1 MRGTNTGDIVAFTT
15 AVKTG
20 SFADAGRGLGMS
32 RSAVAKAVGRL
43 EARLGVRLINRT
55 TRAFSVTE
63 EGQRFYEQCIA
74 ILDDL
79 EVAENNAAG
88 RDAKPKGTLRIT
100 APGAYGQ
107 LHVMPVVRRFLAD
120 WPEVSVELSLTDRV
134 VDIVEE
140 GFDLAIRIGGLENSP
155 QDLITRGI
163 KRYPT
168 IFCASPEYL
177 ALRGAP
183 ETIKSLRDH
192 ICLFYFASK
201 ARATSQHSWRV
212 RGPDGSWQSISGRQ
226 RFVSDRG
233 EALLAAALS
242 GMGIAYLP
250 AFLFEPH
257 VEAGRLIKVLPECRT
272 EEVPISVLYPSKRY
286 LPAKVR
292 AFVDALV
299 DAAKDGDDIASK
311 DLLPEIT

>member
-1 MRGTNTGDIVAFTT
+1 MRGTNTGDIVAYVT
-15 AVKTG
+15 AVKAG
-20 SFADAGRGLGMS
+20 SFADAARGLGLS

-43 EARLGVRLINRT
+43 EARLGVRLLNRT

-63 EGQRFYEQCIA
+63 EGQRFYEQCTE

-79 EVAENNAAG
+79 EAAENNAAG

-107 LHVMPVVRRFLAD
+107 LHIMPVVRRFLAD
-120 WPEVSVELSLTDRV
+120 WPDVSVELSLTDRV

-140 GFDLAIRIGGLENSP
+140 GFDLAIRIGGLVNTP
-155 QDLITRGI
+155 QDLISRGI
-163 KRYPT
+163 KRYST

-177 ALRGAP
+177 ALYGTP
-183 ETIKSLRDH
+183 ETAESLRDH
-192 ICLFYFASK
+192 VCLLYYSSK
-201 ARATSQHSWRV
+201 ARVPSQHAWRII
-212 RGPDGSWQSISGRQ
+212 GPDGSHHSISGRQ

-242 GMGIAYLP
+242 GMGIAQLP

-257 VEAGRLIKVLPECRT
+257 IEAGRLIKLLPEYPT

-299 DAAKDGDDIASK
+299 QAVKDER
-311 DLLPEIT
+311 DL